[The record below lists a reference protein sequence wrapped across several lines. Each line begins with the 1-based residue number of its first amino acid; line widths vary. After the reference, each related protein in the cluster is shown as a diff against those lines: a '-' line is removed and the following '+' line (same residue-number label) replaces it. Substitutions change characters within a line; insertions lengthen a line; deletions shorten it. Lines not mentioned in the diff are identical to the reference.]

1 MKVTIE
7 GNSEEI
13 KKLFNTS
20 ASSIEQKNMELKEI
34 NSSDELGRIRV
45 TDLSNFERNI

>member
-7 GNSEEI
+7 GNPEEL
-13 KKLFNTS
+13 KKLFNAS
-20 ASSIEQKNMELKEI
+20 ASSIEQKNIELKEI